1 MALEIDGLAV
11 LCAIAEAPEAFPA
24 IRSDVTKA
32 AHALVTKQLKARSL
46 DLPGLRA
53 VREALG
59 PQPLALIVDGLKD
72 AEVKALA
79 TRLDKHHPELKDGP
93 AVLHRRHLMALAG
106 TLAPVAAPAA
116 KPKPVNATARKTAAK
131 AADPRAADPKAADT
145 KAADTKAADPKAA
158 APDVP
163 VQNGPAAKTAAKTA
177 AEGRAAPAHGKP
189 TAGKDTAGAPTDAL
203 ASAAMAARPPRRP
216 RQQD

>member
-32 AHALVTKQLKARSL
+32 AHALVTKQLKAKTL
-46 DLPGLRA
+46 DLAGLRA

-72 AEVKALA
+72 AEVKALV
-79 TRLDKHHPELKDGP
+79 TRLDKHHPDLKDGP
-93 AVLHRRHLMALAG
+93 AVAHRRHLMAIAADLD
-106 TLAPVAAPAA
+106 PVAAPTA
-116 KPKPVNATARKTAAK
+116 KPKPVKAPAK
-131 AADPRAADPKAADT
+131 APAKPK
-145 KAADTKAADPKAA
+145 
-158 APDVP
+158 
-163 VQNGPAAKTAAKTA
+163 PAAKVADGA
-177 AEGRAAPAHGKP
+177 RAAPPGEPATEPVPPPPAPTKARAPARGKP
-189 TAGKDTAGAPTDAL
+189 APADAL

-216 RQQD
+216 RQQE

>member
-11 LCAIAEAPEAFPA
+11 LCAIAEAPAAFPA

-32 AHALVTKQLKARSL
+32 AHALVTKQLKAKTL

-72 AEVKALA
+72 AEVKALV
-79 TRLDKHHPELKDGP
+79 TRLDKHHPDLKDGP
-93 AVLHRRHLMALAG
+93 AVLHRRHLMALAAD
-106 TLAPVAAPAA
+106 LDPVAAPAA
-116 KPKPVNATARKTAAK
+116 KAKPAKGAAK
-131 AADPRAADPKAADT
+131 APAKAKPAAKAVQQE
-145 KAADTKAADPKAA
+145 KATPEKATDAAPVQAPAA
-158 APDVP
+158 APEPAPPARPAHAP
-163 VQNGPAAKTAAKTA
+163 VRGKTA
-177 AEGRAAPAHGKP
+177 PA
-189 TAGKDTAGAPTDAL
+189 DAL

-216 RQQD
+216 RQQE

>member
-32 AHALVTKQLKARSL
+32 AHALVTKQLKAKTL

-93 AVLHRRHLMALAG
+93 AVTHRRHLLALA
-106 TLAPVAAPAA
+106 ADRDPVAAPAA
-116 KPKPVNATARKTAAK
+116 KAKPAK
-131 AADPRAADPKAADT
+131 APARG
-145 KAADTKAADPKAA
+145 KAA
-158 APDVP
+158 ARPTPAPAPEAPP
-163 VQNGPAAKTAAKTA
+163 VAAAPEPAPPA
-177 AEGRAAPAHGKP
+177 RAAPAKARP
-189 TAGKDTAGAPTDAL
+189 PAGGQTGPTDAL
-203 ASAAMAARPPRRP
+203 ASAAMTARPPRRP
-216 RQQD
+216 RQQE

>member
-32 AHALVTKQLKARSL
+32 AHALVTKQLKAKTL

-79 TRLDKHHPELKDGP
+79 TRLDKHHPDLKDAP
-93 AVLHRRHLMALAG
+93 AVTHRRHLMALAG
-106 TLAPVAAPAA
+106 TLAPVSAPAVKPKAKAPARPRAGA
-116 KPKPVNATARKTAAK
+116 KPAANTAAK
-131 AADPRAADPKAADT
+131 SAA
-145 KAADTKAADPKAA
+145 
-158 APDVP
+158 
-163 VQNGPAAKTAAKTA
+163 GPAAEPAAASPDGPTAAS
-177 AEGRAAPAHGKP
+177 
-189 TAGKDTAGAPTDAL
+189 AGAPADAL

>member
-32 AHALVTKQLKARSL
+32 AHALVTKQLKAKTL

-79 TRLDKHHPELKDGP
+79 TRLDKHHPDLKDAP
-93 AVLHRRHLMALAG
+93 AVTHRRHLMALAG
-106 TLAPVAAPAA
+106 TLAPVSAPAA
-116 KPKPVNATARKTAAK
+116 KPKAKAPARPRAGAKSAAK
-131 AADPRAADPKAADT
+131 SAA
-145 KAADTKAADPKAA
+145 
-158 APDVP
+158 
-163 VQNGPAAKTAAKTA
+163 GPAAEPAAASAEGPTAASP
-177 AEGRAAPAHGKP
+177 AAPA
-189 TAGKDTAGAPTDAL
+189 DAL

>member
-32 AHALVTKQLKARSL
+32 AHALVTKQLKAKTL
-46 DLPGLRA
+46 DLAGLRA

-72 AEVKALA
+72 AEVKALV
-79 TRLDKHHPELKDGP
+79 TRLDKHHPDLKDGP
-93 AVLHRRHLMALAG
+93 AVIHRRHLMALAADLDAVG
-106 TLAPVAAPAA
+106 PPAA
-116 KPKPVNATARKTAAK
+116 KPKAAK
-131 AADPRAADPKAADT
+131 APATSSAKASA
-145 KAADTKAADPKAA
+145 KAK
-158 APDVP
+158 
-163 VQNGPAAKTAAKTA
+163 PAAKSAPTPAPEAAPVTAAPEPVPPARTA
-177 AEGRAAPAHGKP
+177 SAKARPPAAGKAAPA
-189 TAGKDTAGAPTDAL
+189 DAL

-216 RQQD
+216 RQQE

>member
-32 AHALVTKQLKARSL
+32 AHALVTKQLKAKTL
-46 DLPGLRA
+46 DLAGLRA

-72 AEVKALA
+72 AEVKALV
-79 TRLDKHHPELKDGP
+79 TRLDKHHPDLKDGP
-93 AVLHRRHLMALAG
+93 AVLHRRHLMAIAADLD
-106 TLAPVAAPAA
+106 PVGAPARNRRRGPGGRPRA
-116 KPKPVNATARKTAAK
+116 CQGANEGEARRRQGGSGDGGRGGARGGPGAAERPAPPARPARGKTA
-131 AADPRAADPKAADT
+131 
-145 KAADTKAADPKAA
+145 
-158 APDVP
+158 
-163 VQNGPAAKTAAKTA
+163 PA
-177 AEGRAAPAHGKP
+177 
-189 TAGKDTAGAPTDAL
+189 DAL

-216 RQQD
+216 RQQE

>member
-32 AHALVTKQLKARSL
+32 AHALVTKQLKAKTL
-46 DLPGLRA
+46 DLAGLRA
-53 VREALG
+53 VRNALG

-79 TRLDKHHPELKDGP
+79 TRLDKHHPDLKDGP
-93 AVLHRRHLMALAG
+93 AVAHRRHLMALA
-106 TLAPVAAPAA
+106 ADRDPVAPPAARAKPARGPIKAPGKGSAKGPEKGPGKGPETAKPASKASPEPAPAKA
-116 KPKPVNATARKTAAK
+116 RPPAGKP
-131 AADPRAADPKAADT
+131 
-145 KAADTKAADPKAA
+145 
-158 APDVP
+158 
-163 VQNGPAAKTAAKTA
+163 
-177 AEGRAAPAHGKP
+177 APA
-189 TAGKDTAGAPTDAL
+189 DAL

-216 RQQD
+216 RQQE

>member
-11 LCAIAEAPEAFPA
+11 LCAIAEAPAAFPA

-32 AHALVTKQLKARSL
+32 AHALVTKQLKAKTL

-72 AEVKALA
+72 AEVKALV
-79 TRLDKHHPELKDGP
+79 TRLDKHHPDLKDGP
-93 AVLHRRHLMALAG
+93 AVLHRRHLMALAAD
-106 TLAPVAAPAA
+106 LDPVAAPAA
-116 KPKPVNATARKTAAK
+116 KAKPAKGAAK
-131 AADPRAADPKAADT
+131 APAKAKPAAKAVPE
-145 KAADTKAADPKAA
+145 KATPEKAVPEKATNAAPVQAPAA
-158 APDVP
+158 APE
-163 VQNGPAAKTAAKTA
+163 PAPPARPAHAPARGKTA
-177 AEGRAAPAHGKP
+177 PA
-189 TAGKDTAGAPTDAL
+189 DAL

-216 RQQD
+216 RQQE

>member
-32 AHALVTKQLKARSL
+32 AHALVTKQLKAKTL

-72 AEVKALA
+72 AEVKALV
-79 TRLDKHHPELKDGP
+79 TRLDKHHPDLKDGP
-93 AVLHRRHLMALAG
+93 AVLHRRHLMALAAD
-106 TLAPVAAPAA
+106 LDPVAVPAA
-116 KPKPVNATARKTAAK
+116 KPKPAKGAAK
-131 AADPRAADPKAADT
+131 APAKAKPAAKALPEKPVPEKAADET
-145 KAADTKAADPKAA
+145 PAA
-158 APDVP
+158 APE
-163 VQNGPAAKTAAKTA
+163 PAEMPAPPARPAPAKTHAPVRGK
-177 AEGRAAPAHGKP
+177 AAPA
-189 TAGKDTAGAPTDAL
+189 DAL

-216 RQQD
+216 RQQE

>member
-106 TLAPVAAPAA
+106 TLAPVPAPAA
-116 KPKPVNATARKTAAK
+116 KPKPVKAPARKTAAK
-131 AADPRAADPKAADT
+131 AADPKSADPKAADP
-145 KAADTKAADPKAA
+145 D
-158 APDVP
+158 APA
-163 VQNGPAAKTAAKTA
+163 QNGPAAKTAAKTA

-189 TAGKDTAGAPTDAL
+189 AAGKDNAGAPTDAL

>member
-32 AHALVTKQLKARSL
+32 AHALVTKQLKAKSL

-106 TLAPVAAPAA
+106 TLAPVAAPAP
-116 KPKPVNATARKTAAK
+116 KPKPVKATARKTAAK
-131 AADPRAADPKAADT
+131 AADPKAADT
-145 KAADTKAADPKAA
+145 KAADSKAA

>member
-32 AHALVTKQLKARSL
+32 AHALVTKQLKAKTL
-46 DLPGLRA
+46 DLAGLRA

-72 AEVKALA
+72 AEVKALV
-79 TRLDKHHPELKDGP
+79 TRLDKHHPDLKDGP
-93 AVLHRRHLMALAG
+93 AVAHRRHLMALAAA
-106 TLAPVAAPAA
+106 LDPVAPPAA
-116 KPKPVNATARKTAAK
+116 KPKPAKAPKAKPAAK
-131 AADPRAADPKAADT
+131 AAPRIAPEPNKEPAKEPTEKPTEESARQPVAPASVAAVPDPAPARARP
-145 KAADTKAADPKAA
+145 
-158 APDVP
+158 
-163 VQNGPAAKTAAKTA
+163 PA
-177 AEGRAAPAHGKP
+177 GQAAPA
-189 TAGKDTAGAPTDAL
+189 DAL

-216 RQQD
+216 RQQE

>member
-32 AHALVTKQLKARSL
+32 AHALVTKQLKAKTL
-46 DLPGLRA
+46 DLAGLRA

-72 AEVKALA
+72 AEVKALV
-79 TRLDKHHPELKDGP
+79 TRLDKHHPDLKDGP
-93 AVLHRRHLMALAG
+93 AVAHRRHLMALAAD
-106 TLAPVAAPAA
+106 LDPVAAPAA
-116 KPKPVNATARKTAAK
+116 KPKSAKGPAKGAAKEPAKAKPAAK
-131 AADPRAADPKAADT
+131 AVPEKAAHET
-145 KAADTKAADPKAA
+145 PAA
-158 APDVP
+158 APEPAEMPAPPARPASEKARAP
-163 VQNGPAAKTAAKTA
+163 VRGKTA
-177 AEGRAAPAHGKP
+177 PA
-189 TAGKDTAGAPTDAL
+189 DAL

-216 RQQD
+216 RQQE

>member
-32 AHALVTKQLKARSL
+32 AHALVTKQLKAKTL
-46 DLPGLRA
+46 DLAGLRA

-72 AEVKALA
+72 AEVKALV
-79 TRLDKHHPELKDGP
+79 TRLDKHHPDLKDGP
-93 AVLHRRHLMALAG
+93 AVAHRRHLMALAAD
-106 TLAPVAAPAA
+106 LDPVAAPAA
-116 KPKPVNATARKTAAK
+116 KPKSAKGPAKGPARAKPAAK
-131 AADPRAADPKAADT
+131 AVPEKAAHET
-145 KAADTKAADPKAA
+145 PAA
-158 APDVP
+158 APE
-163 VQNGPAAKTAAKTA
+163 PAEMPAPPARPASEKARALVRGKTA
-177 AEGRAAPAHGKP
+177 PA
-189 TAGKDTAGAPTDAL
+189 DAL

-216 RQQD
+216 RQQE

>member
-32 AHALVTKQLKARSL
+32 AHALVTKQLKAKTL
-46 DLPGLRA
+46 DLAGLRA

-72 AEVKALA
+72 AEVKALV
-79 TRLDKHHPELKDGP
+79 TRLDKHHPDLKDGP
-93 AVLHRRHLMALAG
+93 AVAHRRHLMAIAANLD
-106 TLAPVAAPAA
+106 PVPAPAA
-116 KPKPVNATARKTAAK
+116 KPKPAK
-131 AADPRAADPKAADT
+131 APAKAPAKPKPAARAANT
-145 KAADTKAADPKAA
+145 
-158 APDVP
+158 
-163 VQNGPAAKTAAKTA
+163 
-177 AEGRAAPAHGKP
+177 APAGSAPEPVPSPAPARARAPARGKP
-189 TAGKDTAGAPTDAL
+189 ASAPADAL

-216 RQQD
+216 RQQE

>member
-32 AHALVTKQLKARSL
+32 AHALVTKQLKAKSL

-106 TLAPVAAPAA
+106 TLAPVAAPAP
-116 KPKPVNATARKTAAK
+116 KPKPVKATARKTAAK
-131 AADPRAADPKAADT
+131 AADP

>member
-32 AHALVTKQLKARSL
+32 AHALVTKQLKAKTL
-46 DLPGLRA
+46 DLAGLRA

-72 AEVKALA
+72 AEVKALV
-79 TRLDKHHPELKDGP
+79 TRLDKHHPDLKDGP
-93 AVLHRRHLMALAG
+93 AVLHRRHLMALAAD
-106 TLAPVAAPAA
+106 LDPVAAPAA
-116 KPKPVNATARKTAAK
+116 KPKPAK
-131 AADPRAADPKAADT
+131 APAKAKPTA
-145 KAADTKAADPKAA
+145 K
-158 APDVP
+158 
-163 VQNGPAAKTAAKTA
+163 PAAKVLPEKAASEKATHETPAVVSEPAGMPAPPTRPAPAKAQAPVRGKTA
-177 AEGRAAPAHGKP
+177 PA
-189 TAGKDTAGAPTDAL
+189 DAL

-216 RQQD
+216 RQQE

>member
-32 AHALVTKQLKARSL
+32 AHALVTKQLKAKTL
-46 DLPGLRA
+46 DLVGLRA

-72 AEVKALA
+72 AEVKALV
-79 TRLDKHHPELKDGP
+79 TRLDKHHPDLKDGP
-93 AVLHRRHLMALAG
+93 AVLHRRHLMALAAD
-106 TLAPVAAPAA
+106 LDPVPAPAA
-116 KPKPVNATARKTAAK
+116 KPKPAKAPAKGAAKAKPAAKPAAK
-131 AADPRAADPKAADT
+131 AAPETTLPEKAADE
-145 KAADTKAADPKAA
+145 APAA
-158 APDVP
+158 APEPAGMPAPPTRPAPAKAQAP
-163 VQNGPAAKTAAKTA
+163 VRGKTA
-177 AEGRAAPAHGKP
+177 PA
-189 TAGKDTAGAPTDAL
+189 DAL

-216 RQQD
+216 RQQE

>member
-32 AHALVTKQLKARSL
+32 AHALVTKQLKAKTL
-46 DLPGLRA
+46 DLAGLRA

-72 AEVKALA
+72 AEVKALV
-79 TRLDKHHPELKDGP
+79 TRLDKHHPDLKDGP
-93 AVLHRRHLMALAG
+93 AVTHRRHLMALAAD
-106 TLAPVAAPAA
+106 LDPVAAPAA
-116 KPKPVNATARKTAAK
+116 KPKPAKAPAKGTAKGTATPKPAAK
-131 AADPRAADPKAADT
+131 APVDT
-145 KAADTKAADPKAA
+145 PAEPSA
-158 APDVP
+158 APEP
-163 VQNGPAAKTAAKTA
+163 APPPAKARIPARGKTGPA
-177 AEGRAAPAHGKP
+177 
-189 TAGKDTAGAPTDAL
+189 DAL

-216 RQQD
+216 RQQE

>member
-32 AHALVTKQLKARSL
+32 AHALVTKQLKAKFL

-106 TLAPVAAPAA
+106 TLAPVAAPAP
-116 KPKPVNATARKTAAK
+116 KPKPVKATARKTAAK
-131 AADPRAADPKAADT
+131 AADP